1 MSDEPRKDRPEEMPA
16 VRTTIVGGRPPG
28 AGTQIG
34 AIPHNLEILIQKA
47 AVDPEFKARLLEK
60 RSAAAA
66 ELEMTLGPAEVAM
79 LDAVP
84 AEQLEAIIAG
94 TKVPEA
100 TRRALLGKVA
110 VAGLGL
116 FVVASVALPSLGSR
130 PDRFFFGTQGIRP
143 NHPIDEGQD
152 NQPGGDPPAD
162 DTPPVPPASQPA
174 DATKAHTPPQLDGV
188 TRGIRPDRPTST
200 AD

>member
-1 MSDEPRKDRPEEMPA
+1 M
-16 VRTTIVGGRPPG
+16 RTTIVGGRPPG

-47 AVDPEFKARLLEK
+47 AVDPEFKVRLLEK

-94 TKVPEA
+94 TKVPEK

-110 VAGLGL
+110 VA
-116 FVVASVALPSLGSR
+116 SLGVAAVAVLNLATLGIT
-130 PDRFFFGTQGIRP
+130 PDRSFLGTQGIRP
-143 NHPIDEGQD
+143 DHPIDEGQD

-162 DTPPVPPASQPA
+162 DTMPVPPASQPA
-174 DATKAHTPPQLDGV
+174 DVPGNHAPPELDVV
-188 TRGIRPDRPTST
+188 TRGIRPDRPPSERN
-200 AD
+200 